1 MLSVVRLT
9 TLLHTFSMQHF
20 LKNSL
25 PLLSALALGL
35 VSVPAWADS
44 TSSASSAAS
53 TSIGSSS
60 TSVEKSSNSS
70 STKDKVAQG
79 PYTVVEMV
87 ALAQQPDML
96 RLRLQAVATTLGT
109 SPAGEIVLLLP
120 RQAAERGQLAVGQVV
135 AAEHRPYGVA
145 FATTTAAG
153 NAATPFFLVLD
164 DAWFGELE
172 SRPLGV

>member
-1 MLSVVRLT
+1 
-9 TLLHTFSMQHF
+9 MQHL
-20 LKNSL
+20 LKTVV
-25 PLLSALALGL
+25 PFFGALALGL
-35 VSVPAWADS
+35 LATPALADS
-44 TSSASSAAS
+44 TSSASSASS

-60 TSVEKSSNSS
+60 ASIEKSSDSS
-70 STKDKVAQG
+70 STKGKVAQG
-79 PYTVVEMV
+79 PYTVVEMA

-96 RLRLQAVATTLGT
+96 RLRLQPVAQEPGT
-109 SPAGEIVLLLP
+109 GTANTIVLLLP

-145 FATTTAAG
+145 FATITTAG

-164 DAWFGELE
+164 DAWFGELQ

>member
-1 MLSVVRLT
+1 
-9 TLLHTFSMQHF
+9 MQHI
-20 LKNSL
+20 LITAR
-25 PLLSALALGL
+25 PLLCALALGL
-35 VSVPAWADS
+35 VTATAWADS

-60 TSVEKSSNSS
+60 ASVEKSSNSS

-96 RLRLQAVATTLGT
+96 RLRLQAVATTPGT
-109 SPAGEIVLLLP
+109 HPTSEIVLLLP

-145 FATTTAAG
+145 FATVAAAG
-153 NAATPFFLVLD
+153 SANTTPFFLVLD